1 VSSLPIPAGGTLW
14 HTESGPAD
22 GRPVLL
28 LHAALQTHESMAPL
42 IEALSPLGLRLI
54 AVDLPGHGRSVL
66 PGHGGPAHP
75 GRLTIGGMAA
85 AVADLI
91 DRLDLGR
98 PLVAGYSLGGM
109 VGIELALRGR
119 ISGLVVL
126 ASRIRPAADAR
137 ATFAPAAIR
146 LRSPLWARQL
156 DEKHTATRWEALA
169 TALGEEL
176 ATWPGFDP
184 SALSSL
190 TVPVLVVQGDRDQMV
205 PPEQGQELARLAPQ
219 GQFHL
224 VPRAG
229 HPELLYRPDALA
241 AVKRFLAKHM
251 V

>member
-1 VSSLPIPAGGTLW
+1 MGGTLW
-14 HTESGPAD
+14 YAEYGPAD

-66 PGHGGPAHP
+66 PGQGGPAHHD
-75 GRLTIGGMAA
+75 RLTIGGMAD

-91 DRLDLGR
+91 DRLGLGR
-98 PLVAGYSLGGM
+98 PPVAGYSLGGM

-119 ISGLVVL
+119 VAGLVVL

-137 ATFAPAAIR
+137 AVFAPAAIR
-146 LRSPLWARQL
+146 RRSPLWARQL
-156 DEKHTATRWEALA
+156 EEKHTAASWEALA
-169 TALGEEL
+169 AALGEEL

-184 SALSSL
+184 AALSSL
-190 TVPVLVVQGDRDQMV
+190 PVPLLVVQGDRDQMV
-205 PPEQGQELARLAPQ
+205 PLEQGQELARLAPR
-219 GQFHL
+219 GRFHL

-229 HPELLYRPDALA
+229 HPELLYRSDALT
-241 AVKRFLAKHM
+241 AVKEFLARLL

>member
-1 VSSLPIPAGGTLW
+1 MSSLPIPAGRTLW
-14 HTESGPAD
+14 YAESGPAD

-66 PGHGGPAHP
+66 PGRGGSALP
-75 GRLTIGGMAA
+75 GRLTISGMAD

-91 DRLDLGR
+91 DRLGLGR

-119 ISGLVVL
+119 VSGLVVL
-126 ASRIRPAADAR
+126 ASRIRPADGAR
-137 ATFAPAAIR
+137 AVFAPAAIR
-146 LRSPLWARQL
+146 RRSPLWARQL
-156 DEKHTATRWEALA
+156 DERHIATPWEALA
-169 TALGEEL
+169 TALGEML

-184 SALSSL
+184 ARLASIP
-190 TVPVLVVQGDRDQMV
+190 VPVLVVQGDRDQMV
-205 PPEQGQELARLAPQ
+205 PLEQGQELARLAPH
-219 GQFHL
+219 GRFHL

-229 HPELLYRPDALA
+229 HPELLYRDDARA
-241 AVKRFLAKHM
+241 AVKEFVLKLLA
-251 V
+251 